1 MRSHLLGMARRN
13 FDLNKF
19 PKLERKNVDIIDG
32 VLSHDLPAISASHA
46 ALLRAA
52 LTRRDSNAQ

>member
-1 MRSHLLGMARRN
+1 MDRRN